1 MITNDP
7 LKAKI
12 LSDNGVER
20 IFVDLEILGK
30 QKRQGHLDT
39 VISKHKISDV
49 AKIKKTISQGEVL
62 VRINPLNN
70 NSQSEIEKVIDNGA
84 DIIMLPMFTDLHEI
98 EKILY
103 INNRQNL
110 YLLLKQKRLQ
120 KISSK

>member
-1 MITNDP
+1 MP
-7 LKAKI
+7 AKAKI
-12 LSDNGVER
+12 LSDNGVDR

-70 NSQSEIEKVIDNGA
+70 SQSEIEKVIDNGA

-98 EKILY
+98 EQAALY
-103 INNRQNL
+103 KQQEQNPHTS
-110 YLLLKQKRLQ
+110 Y
-120 KISSK
+120 

>member
-12 LSDNGVER
+12 LSDNGVDR

-49 AKIKKTISQGEVL
+49 AKIKTISQGEVL
-62 VRINPLNN
+62 VRINP
-70 NSQSEIEKVIDNGA
+70 
-84 DIIMLPMFTDLHEI
+84 
-98 EKILY
+98 
-103 INNRQNL
+103 
-110 YLLLKQKRLQ
+110 
-120 KISSK
+120 